1 MPQKLFWHLTNFYVN
16 FNFIKKSKKKTLTSK
31 KFTSEDFVFL
41 LKIKKKKFDMKT
53 INIKKY
59 ILKVSTIKFFFKYHL
74 RKVLNN

>member
-41 LKIKKKKFDMKT
+41 LKIKKK
-53 INIKKY
+53 I
-59 ILKVSTIKFFFKYHL
+59 
-74 RKVLNN
+74 

>member
-16 FNFIKKSKKKTLTSK
+16 FNFIKKSKKKNFNK
-31 KFTSEDFVFL
+31 QKIHFRGFCL
-41 LKIKKKKFDMKT
+41 LIKNKNKKFDMKT

-59 ILKVSTIKFFFKYHL
+59 NLKVSTIKFFFKYHL